1 MKKIFSLFV
10 ILFFFALPFH
20 SQSLMEDLKAVS
32 GVLDTAKSVHIQV
45 VCKIYTDR
53 DGQLVNT
60 VNTGVLKKGKMSVST
75 FDDMEV
81 FTNDKYGVYVSG
93 ENKSIM
99 LISKSKHSDR
109 IQSID
114 DKGID
119 QFISWM
125 KKQQTKT
132 SFHPVLITDEGGLRT
147 YSIKDLEDLKEVL
160 IVINTNNKS
169 ILNISYEYSESSKQK
184 QKFILLNYSKFLVNS
199 KEIHLDQ
206 TDYYIQQSGKFLP
219 GKKYKS
225 YSITTDL

>member
-1 MKKIFSLFV
+1 MKHIFSLFV
-10 ILFFFALPFH
+10 VLFFFALSSH

-45 VCKIYTDR
+45 VCKIYTEQN
-53 DGQLVNT
+53 GQLINT
-60 VNTGVLKKGKMSVST
+60 VNTEVVKKGKMSVSV
-75 FDDMEV
+75 FDDLEV

-99 LISKSKHSDR
+99 LISKSKHNSR
-109 IQSID
+109 IQSVD

-119 QFISWM
+119 QFVTWM
-125 KKQQTKT
+125 KKQQTKP
-132 SFHPVLITDEGGLRT
+132 SFHASLISDEEGLRT
-147 YSIKDLEDLKEVL
+147 YSIKDTEDLKEVL

-169 ILNISYEYSESSKQK
+169 IVKISYEYSEASKQK
-184 QKFILLNYSKFLVNS
+184 QKYISLNYSKFLINS

-206 TDYYIQQSGKFLP
+206 ADYYIQQSGKFLP

-225 YSITTDL
+225 YTITTDL